1 MASFYTVGIVGYNGV
16 LGEMQMSIRVKL
28 LRWQRS
34 WSLGELGER
43 TGLTKS
49 YLSKVERGVSVPS
62 IAVAIKLARALEVDV
77 EALFSDETSAAEI
90 KITRAAE
97 RTGFDGAD
105 VELGSVQSISGAAA
119 KRMMPFVMLPPPEF
133 APASREHE
141 GEELLFVH
149 KGTIEIAFP
158 NQTVKLRAGDS
169 VYFNALIP
177 HRVRTVSTAQAEV
190 LIVVSYADD

>member
-1 MASFYTVGIVGYNGV
+1 
-16 LGEMQMSIRVKL
+16 MSIRVKL
-28 LRWQRS
+28 LRRQRS
-34 WSLGELGER
+34 WSLEELGER

-62 IAVAIKLARALEVDV
+62 IAVAIKLARALQVDV

-97 RTGFDGAD
+97 RMDFVGTDATDG
-105 VELGSVQSISGAAA
+105 GVQSIAGPACR
-119 KRMMPFVMLPPPEF
+119 RMLPFIMLPPQEF
-133 APASREHE
+133 APGTKEHE

-149 KGTIEIAFP
+149 KGAIEIAFP

-177 HRVRTVSTAQAEV
+177 HSVRTVSATQAEV
-190 LIVVSYADD
+190 LIVVSYEDD